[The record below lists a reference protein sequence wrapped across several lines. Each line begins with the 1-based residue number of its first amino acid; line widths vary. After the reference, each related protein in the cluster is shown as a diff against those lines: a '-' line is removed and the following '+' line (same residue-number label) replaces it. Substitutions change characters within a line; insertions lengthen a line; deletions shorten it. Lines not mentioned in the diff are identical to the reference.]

1 MCLGHRQLG
10 PRARGRMALAN
21 ISLVIGLLLWFFVH
35 PAGQIE
41 RNWLHAI
48 CGFLLGL
55 SITVNLFGLWSARRC
70 GVTESGKL

>member
-1 MCLGHRQLG
+1 
-10 PRARGRMALAN
+10 MALAN

-35 PAGQIE
+35 PVGQVE

-55 SITVNLFGLWSARRC
+55 SITVNLFNFWCSSRC
-70 GVTESGKL
+70 GDSQPGKL